1 MAILKADILAFVKTI
16 LNERNFVQADVNP
29 AITATLADL
38 SKYNLLTATPVDV
51 VKAAGDTDVD
61 YPILFKRLVS
71 ITPND
76 GTRDLRPVLPLSG
89 GFREYQR
96 LLSGTISSYAA
107 GQMYYAQHNKKFYIY
122 PTMSQAYTFTIEY
135 YQHSARDV
143 DDIAFGDEYT
153 NAVNYGATFHAALF
167 HKKSSYID
175 IWLPVYIAERTT
187 LIRMNPPQPSIVR

>member
-1 MAILKADILAFVKTI
+1 MAILKADILTFVRKRLRENLTSLPDVDDEIKT
-16 LNERNFVQADVNP
+16 
-29 AITATLADL
+29 TLADL

-51 VKAAGDTDVD
+51 AKVAGDTDVD

-153 NAVNYGATFHAALF
+153 NAINFGACYHAALF
-167 HKKSSYID
+167 HKKTSYIE
-175 IWLPVYIAERTT
+175 IWLPVYLSERTT